1 MTDTKPLASLGP
13 SLLARKG
20 GARPAMRP
28 QYGSFAHAFQPEM
41 PEMEDLGW
49 NDMGDSQECAERPQ
63 AAEVLSLTPA
73 GPSVEAPSRQSKT
86 QKTAEPEV
94 RHQQRKI
101 ANALLDKPTA
111 FASLRSIKPRRSA
124 FEQGRRAAFTLRLDA
139 ERHMKL
145 RLATAS
151 QGRSAQQLV
160 TEALDRFLNGIPDL
174 DSLVAQLK
182 RD

>member
-20 GARPAMRP
+20 AARPAMRP
-28 QYGSFAHAFQPEM
+28 QFSSLMRTFQPEM
-41 PEMEDLGW
+41 DDDLGW
-49 NDMGDSQECAERPQ
+49 NEMGHDPDDQASPR
-63 AAEVLSLTPA
+63 AAEVLPLTPA
-73 GPSVEAPSRQSKT
+73 APPART
-86 QKTAEPEV
+86 ERAPEPEV
-94 RHQQRKI
+94 RRQQRKV
-101 ANALLDKPTA
+101 ADAMAPEPRGGASA
-111 FASLRSIKPRRSA
+111 FASLHSIKPRRSA

-145 RLATAS
+145 RLATAA

-160 TEALDRFLNGIPDL
+160 TEALDRFLDGIPEL
-174 DSLVAQLK
+174 DSLAARLK

>member
-41 PEMEDLGW
+41 EDLGW
-49 NDMGDSQECAERPQ
+49 NDMGAEADEQHTRPH
-63 AAEVLSLTPA
+63 AAAVLSLTATGSA
-73 GPSVEAPSRQSKT
+73 GETSTHRDTARTAP
-86 QKTAEPEV
+86 EPEV

-101 ANALLDKPTA
+101 ADAIMEKPA
-111 FASLRSIKPRRSA
+111 PAASLRSIKPRRSA

-145 RLATAS
+145 RLATTA

-160 TEALDRFLNGIPDL
+160 TEALDRLLEGIPEL
-174 DSLVAQLK
+174 ESLSAQLK
-182 RD
+182 RG